1 MSVSEKIKTEVKNLG
16 FDACGF
22 ADAEPLFAEEKHLK
36 KWLNLH
42 YNASM
47 VYMENYFGKRISPK
61 LLYDNANSVIVVLL
75 NYKPEKLLPEN
86 SPQIAKYA
94 YGIDYHFVIKEKL
107 RELLAIINSN
117 IVACNGVAFVDSAP
131 VLERA
136 LAVKAGLGWIGK
148 NSMLINPK
156 YGSYTLIGELL
167 VDIKLD
173 YDKPIENRC
182 GNCFKC
188 INSCPAQAIV
198 EPKII
203 NANRCISYLTI
214 EHKGE
219 IDEELKSKFGN
230 RLFGCDTCID
240 ACPYNNKTPFH
251 YTKEFMPNEQ
261 FFALDW
267 QNLTQ
272 SDFNK
277 IFKKSPLKRAGYR
290 KLCQNN

>member
-1 MSVSEKIKTEVKNLG
+1 LSVSEKIKIEAKNLG

-36 KWLNLH
+36 KWLSLR
-42 YNASM
+42 YKASM
-47 VYMENYFGKRISPK
+47 AYMENYFDKRISPK
-61 LLYDNANSVIVVLL
+61 LLYSNANSVIVVLL
-75 NYKPEKLLPEN
+75 NYKPEKLLPQN

-107 RELLAIINSN
+107 KKLLNIINSD

-156 YGSYTLIGELL
+156 FGSYTFIGEIL
-167 VDIKLD
+167 VDIELD
-173 YDKPIENRC
+173 YDKPIENHC
-182 GNCFKC
+182 GNCLKC
-188 INSCPAQAIV
+188 IDSCPVQAIV

-203 NANRCISYLTI
+203 NAARCISYLTI

-219 IDEELKSKFGN
+219 IDEKLKSKFGN

-240 ACPYNNKTPFH
+240 ACPYNKKTPFH
-251 YTKEFMPNEQ
+251 HIKEFIPNEQ
-261 FFALDW
+261 FFTLDW

-272 SDFNK
+272 SDFRR
-277 IFKKSPLKRAGYR
+277 IFKKSPVKRAGTR
-290 KLCQNN
+290 LIEN